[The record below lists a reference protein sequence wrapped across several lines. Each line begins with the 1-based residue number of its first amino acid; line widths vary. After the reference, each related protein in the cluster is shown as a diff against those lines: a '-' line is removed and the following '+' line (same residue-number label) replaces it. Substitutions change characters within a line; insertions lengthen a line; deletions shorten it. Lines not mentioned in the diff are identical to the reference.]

1 MDNICSSLER
11 VFSRSVKPLS
21 EFLLLR
27 RCFAFLCR
35 VRIVSAQ
42 DSSVMSKIYD
52 TLGRKYKAKGVDGVQ
67 DIGVCMHTFMLNFCV
82 FLIGWEGKGSNM
94 AEWLGRKT

>member
-1 MDNICSSLER
+1 MCSGKNWSSIEG

-21 EFLLLR
+21 LGLR
-27 RCFAFLCR
+27 QRRYFASLTR

-52 TLGRKYKAKGVDGVQ
+52 TLGRKNKAKGVDGVQ
-67 DIGVCMHTFMLNFCV
+67 DFGVCMDTFLLNFCV
-82 FLIGWEGKGSNM
+82 
-94 AEWLGRKT
+94 